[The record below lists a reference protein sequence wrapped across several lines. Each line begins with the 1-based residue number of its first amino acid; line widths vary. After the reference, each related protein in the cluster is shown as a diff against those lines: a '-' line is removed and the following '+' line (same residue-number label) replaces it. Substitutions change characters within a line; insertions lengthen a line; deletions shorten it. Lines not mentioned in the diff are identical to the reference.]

1 MNKLLKKI
9 LSALS
14 LTAFFSGSAFAE
26 YTPLIA
32 STDFDGIRTD
42 VLTTAGGVVS
52 IMLVVVGLAIL
63 IRTLGK

>member
-1 MNKLLKKI
+1 MKFI
-9 LSALS
+9 LMLFSILV
-14 LTAFFSGSAFAE
+14 LPITAFAD

-42 VLTTAGGVVS
+42 VLTSAGGLISVIV
-52 IMLVVVGLAIL
+52 VVVGLGIL